1 MSFLVTSAAQEREV
15 SRCRFC
21 GKSMLAKRSWARF
34 CSVECRGRFHYE
46 QKNPQASVPP
56 PSRSCSECGKSFRSR
71 RDAQRFCSG
80 KCRASYNAKANP
92 RLSTLRTTAE
102 MAKILGVSPATVRS
116 RIRSG
121 ELTAH
126 RIGGILLVVAPET
139 EYIPQ
144 SPRVAAPVADRFRSF
159 AEKHSLSFRELGKI
173 LGLSG
178 TSAFRL
184 LNGKLTASTL
194 RRSRNGII
202 VGLRSYLSSLGASPA
217 DIEHEI
223 EKLFKDH

>member
-21 GKSMLAKRSWARF
+21 RKPMLAKRSWARF

-46 QKNPQASVPP
+46 QKNPQAAVPP
-56 PSRSCSECGKSFRSR
+56 PSRPCSECGKSFRSR

-126 RIGGILLVVAPET
+126 RIGGILLVVAPES

-144 SPRVAAPVADRFRSF
+144 SPRVSAQIADRFRGF
-159 AEKHSLSFRELGKI
+159 AERHGLSFRQLGKI

-184 LNGKLTASTL
+184 LNGKLTAASF
-194 RRSRNGII
+194 RRSRNGIV
-202 VGLRSYLSSLGASPA
+202 VGLRGYLSSIGTSPSEA
-217 DIEHEI
+217 ESEI
-223 EKLFKDH
+223 ERLFKDH